1 MLRWLRR
8 WRERDD
14 GHLIKRAAPVAD
26 VDPLEE
32 LMRVVN
38 AAQERDA
45 EDERRLYHSM
55 RGDRPSFFQ
64 RRLPHRW

>member
-1 MLRWLRR
+1 VLRWLRG

-14 GHLIKRAAPVAD
+14 GHLVKRAAPGTD

-32 LMRVVN
+32 LVRVIN
-38 AAQERDA
+38 EAQERDA

-55 RGDRPSFFQ
+55 RGDHPSFFQ
-64 RRLPHRW
+64 RRRPHHR